1 MVPSWI
7 CYSLNFS
14 FAPSHTTYVLL
25 AFGFFYLNLCYTYDD
40 YAMLYSVQEWYYFF
54 DMCARAHVTFALVF
68 VWRGLP

>member
-14 FAPSHTTYVLL
+14 LAPSHTTYVLL

-40 YAMLYSVQEWYYFF
+40 YAMLYSVQAWYYFF